1 MVTNDTGTV
10 LWSWNSDAF
19 GTNQQNLDVDGD
31 NVNFPFILRFPGQ
44 LFDPESNN
52 HYNCYRDYEP
62 GTGRY
67 LESDP
72 IGLYGGMNTFGYV
85 EGNPN
90 TKFDIFGQQTG
101 AGLIEYSR
109 KEYSRTRI
117 LYLTKPKQIALG
129 QSS

>member
-19 GTNQQNLDVDGD
+19 GTSQQNLDVDGD

-44 LFDPESNN
+44 LFDPESNS
-52 HYNCYRDYEP
+52 HYNYYRDYEP

-72 IGLYGGMNTFGYV
+72 IGLDGGVNSYSYV
-85 EGNPN
+85 FNNSIINFDYEGTDVWTEGN
-90 TKFDIFGQQTG
+90 
-101 AGLIEYSR
+101 LHL
-109 KEYSRTRI
+109 RI
-117 LYLTKPKQIALG
+117 CVETPI
-129 QSS
+129 